1 MPLSTPEVRQLVA
14 RLADR
19 HSGRTEANVQSDL
32 HMLLA
37 AAPLDLGE
45 DKLQDIILESPAGQ
59 RRRIDVETGFTV
71 FEVKRDL
78 RPGRVRE
85 DAVTQLTGYV
95 AARAQ
100 AMQQRYVG
108 VLTDGA
114 EWHLYNLSGETL
126 ILVSS
131 LEIDP
136 RSPDVDGLLLWLEGV
151 LATTGKIKPTPR
163 EITARL
169 GANSPAHALDISDL
183 TTLYRAHQNLPTVRL
198 KRELW
203 AKLLTTALG
212 TAFSDDE
219 RLFIEHTLLVTTAEI
234 IAHAVVGIDPA
245 DPSVSPAI
253 LVRGGLFTQAQ
264 ITGVVDH
271 DFFDWVAE
279 VPGGQQWVRTLARR
293 LARFAWGQVEHDV
306 MKVLYESVISADE
319 RHRLGEYYT
328 PDWLAEEIVSK
339 VVHDPLTTRVLDP
352 GCGSGTFLFHAVRH
366 YLTAAEAAQT
376 ANADAVLGVTSHVT
390 GVDVHP
396 VAVTFARVTYLLA
409 IGMGRLQAAD
419 RPPIAIPVYLGDS
432 VQWGHGETLMHAEG
446 LSIPTDEGSRLW
458 ADDLRFPERLLDDA
472 GRFDQLV
479 SELADRAAD
488 RAPGA
493 PVPSLGAVFRRYAV
507 YPDDQAVISET
518 FEVLCRLHDE
528 GRNHIWGYYVRNLAR
543 PLWLA
548 QPANRVDA
556 LIGNPPWL
564 AYRYM
569 PAAMQASFR
578 ELSDS
583 RNLWAGSTVATH
595 QDLSGLFVVRCIEL
609 YLRDG
614 GRLGFVMPLA
624 ALSRRQFAGFRAGRY
639 RVNVAFGQPWDLHAV
654 KPSFF
659 PVPASV
665 VFGQRAAA
673 SVPLASPPEVW
684 SGRLP
689 VANASKAVAAEYIT
703 RADAAAAPA
712 AAALSPY
719 APRFA
724 QGASVV
730 PRVLFMV
737 EAGQASALGTG
748 AGRKSVRSQRSA
760 TEKRP
765 WRQLPALTGIVETAF
780 IRSLYLGDNVL
791 PFRLLP
797 PRHAVIPWD
806 GKMLL
811 NGDDERIDDYPGM
824 ADWWR
829 HAEEI
834 WNAHRSSDRLT
845 LLGQLD
851 YRRKL
856 SQQFPLAAHRVVYSK
871 GGMYLAAARMSDPT
885 AIIDHKLYWAAVSGL
900 SEARYLTAILNS
912 DVLTQ
917 LVRPLQARG
926 EHNPRDFDKY
936 IFRLPIPLYDSS
948 ADEHQQLVDL
958 AEQAETAA
966 AAVELPPGVSF
977 QAQRRRIREALASD
991 GVAAA
996 IDRIVAAILEPTETG
1011 Q

>member
-1 MPLSTPEVRQLVA
+1 
-14 RLADR
+14 
-19 HSGRTEANVQSDL
+19 
-32 HMLLA
+32 MLLA
-37 AAPLDLGE
+37 AGPLDLGDDE
-45 DKLQDIILESPAGQ
+45 LDDIVLESPAGQ
-59 RRRIDVETGFTV
+59 RRRIDVEAGFTV

-78 RPGRVRE
+78 RVGHVRD

-95 AARAQ
+95 AARTKT
-100 AMQQRYVG
+100 MQQRYVG

-114 EWHLYNLSGETL
+114 EWHLYNLSGDVLTL
-126 ILVSS
+126 VKS

-136 RSPDVDGLLLWLEGV
+136 KSPDVDGLLLWLEGV
-151 LATTGKIKPTPR
+151 LATTEKIMPTPR
-163 EITARL
+163 EITMRL
-169 GANSPAHALDISDL
+169 GADTTGHALDISDL
-183 TTLYRAHQNLPTVRL
+183 TTLYQAYQSLPTVRL

-212 TAFSDDE
+212 TAFSDDD

-234 IAHAVVGIDPA
+234 IAHAVVGIDPS
-245 DPSVSPAI
+245 DPSVPPAI
-253 LVRGGLFTQAQ
+253 LVRGGQFAQAQ

-279 VPGGQQWVRTLARR
+279 VPGGQQWIKTLARR

-328 PDWLAEEIVSK
+328 PDWLAEEIVSQ
-339 VVHDPLTTRVLDP
+339 VVTDPLAQRVLDP

-366 YLTAAEAAQT
+366 YLAAAATAEL
-376 ANADAVLGVTSHVT
+376 ANADAVRGVISHVV

-409 IGMGRLQAAD
+409 IGMDRLRAAD

-446 LSIPTDEGSRLW
+446 LEIPTDEGAGLW
-458 ADDLRFPERLLDDA
+458 ADALRFPERLLDNAD
-472 GRFDQLV
+472 RFDQFV
-479 SELADRAAD
+479 SELADRASD

-493 PVPSLGAVFRRYAV
+493 PVPPLAAVFRRYAV
-507 YPDDQAVISET
+507 HPEDQKVVAET
-518 FEVLCRLHDE
+518 FATMCRLHDE
-528 GRNHIWGYYVRNLAR
+528 GRNHIWGYYARNLAR
-543 PLWLA
+543 PIWLS
-548 QPANRVDA
+548 QSANRVDA
-556 LIGNPPWL
+556 LVGNPPWL

-569 PAAMQASFR
+569 PRPMQTSFR

-583 RNLWAGSTVATH
+583 RNLWAGATVATH
-595 QDLSGLFVVRCIEL
+595 QDLSGLFVARCVEL

-614 GRLGFVMPLA
+614 GQFGFVMPLA

-639 RVNVAFGQPWDLHAV
+639 RVNVAFTQPWDLHAV

-659 PVPASV
+659 PVPGCV
-665 VFGQRAAA
+665 VFGERASS
-673 SVPLASPPEVW
+673 SVPLAPPAEEW

-689 VANASKAVAAEYIT
+689 VPNASWDVAEQYLT
-703 RADAAAAPA
+703 RGTATEVTAGLAT
-712 AAALSPY
+712 SPY

-737 EAGQASALGTG
+737 ESGQATALGTG
-748 AGRKSVRSQRSA
+748 AGRKAVRSQRSP

-765 WRQLPALTGIVETAF
+765 WKYLPALTGVVETAF
-780 IRSLYLGDNVL
+780 IRPLYLGDTVL
-791 PFRLLP
+791 PHRLLP
-797 PRHAVIPWD
+797 ARHAVIPWD
-806 GKMLL
+806 GKKLL
-811 NGDDERIDDYPGM
+811 DGDDERIDDYPGL
-824 ADWWR
+824 AAWWR

-834 WNAHRSSDRLT
+834 WNANRSSDRLT

-851 YRRKL
+851 YRHKL
-856 SQQFPLAAHRVVYSK
+856 TQQFPAPAHRVVYTK
-871 GGMYLAAARMSDPT
+871 GGMYLAAARVSDPS
-885 AIIDHKLYWAAVSGL
+885 AVIDHKLYWAAVSGL
-900 SEARYLTAILNS
+900 DEARYLTAILNS
-912 DVLTQ
+912 DALTQ

-936 IFRLPIPLYDSS
+936 VFRLSIPLYDPG
-948 ADEHQQLVDL
+948 DEEHRKLVTL
-958 AEQAETAA
+958 AERAEEVAA
-966 AAVELPPGVSF
+966 AIELPAVSF
-977 QAQRRRIREALASD
+977 QAQRRRIRDALSGD
-991 GVAAA
+991 GVGAVINELTTALLA
-996 IDRIVAAILEPTETG
+996 
-1011 Q
+1011 